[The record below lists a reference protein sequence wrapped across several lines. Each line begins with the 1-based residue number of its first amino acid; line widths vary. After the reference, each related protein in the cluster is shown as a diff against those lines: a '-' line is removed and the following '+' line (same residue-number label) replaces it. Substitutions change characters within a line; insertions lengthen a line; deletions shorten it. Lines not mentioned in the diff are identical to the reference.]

1 MTAKEAVEMAKK
13 NGAKVLDIKFIDLP
27 GTWQHITLTPPE
39 ITEEVIK
46 AGWGFDGSSIRGFQE
61 IQESDMFLLPD
72 ASTAFMDPAC
82 TIPTLSMIA
91 DIIDPITRKPYS
103 RDARY
108 VARKAEDFLKASG
121 LADVAYFGPEA
132 EFFIFDSVRYDQ
144 SQNEGYYHIDS
155 NEGEWNTGREEKPN
169 LAYKVRYKEGYFP
182 TPPTDTLMD
191 IRSEMVM
198 RMKEVGVEV
207 EVHHHEVATAG
218 QAEIGVK
225 YDSLV
230 NMADKMMKYK
240 HCVKNVAR
248 AHNKVATFM
257 PKPLF
262 ADNGSGMHVHQSLWK
277 AGTNL
282 FYDEKG
288 YAQLS
293 DMAKWYIGGL
303 LKHAR
308 ALLAFAAPS
317 TNSYQRL
324 VPGYEAPVNL
334 VYSARNRSAAVR
346 IPMYSTNPKT
356 KRIEFRPPDPSANPY
371 LCFAALLMAG
381 LDGIKNKID
390 PGAPMDTNIFE
401 LSAEEM
407 KKVKTVTG
415 SLEESLNALEADHDF
430 LMQGGVFTQDL
441 IDMWIGYKR
450 VKEHDMVRIRPH
462 PYEFYL
468 YLDA

>member
-1 MTAKEAVEMAKK
+1 
-13 NGAKVLDIKFIDLP
+13 
-27 GTWQHITLTPPE
+27 
-39 ITEEVIK
+39 
-46 AGWGFDGSSIRGFQE
+46 
-61 IQESDMFLLPD
+61 
-72 ASTAFMDPAC
+72 
-82 TIPTLSMIA
+82 
-91 DIIDPITRKPYS
+91 
-103 RDARY
+103 
-108 VARKAEDFLKASG
+108 
-121 LADVAYFGPEA
+121 
-132 EFFIFDSVRYDQ
+132 
-144 SQNEGYYHIDS
+144 
-155 NEGEWNTGREEKPN
+155 
-169 LAYKVRYKEGYFP
+169 
-182 TPPTDTLMD
+182 
-191 IRSEMVM
+191 
-198 RMKEVGVEV
+198 
-207 EVHHHEVATAG
+207 
-218 QAEIGVK
+218 
-225 YDSLV
+225 
-230 NMADKMMKYK
+230 
-240 HCVKNVAR
+240 
-248 AHNKVATFM
+248 M

-317 TNSYQRL
+317 TNSYKRL

-334 VYSARNRSAAVR
+334 VYSARNRSASVR
-346 IPMYSTNPKT
+346 IPMYSANPKT

-390 PGAPMDTNIFE
+390 PGAPLDTNIFE
-401 LSAEEM
+401 LSGAE
-407 KKVKTVTG
+407 KSKIKTVTG
-415 SLEESLNALEADHDF
+415 SLEESLNALEADHEF
-430 LMQGGVFTQDL
+430 LLQGGVFTQDL